1 MRTILLTVALILSLS
16 VPVLAQDPAG
26 PPDATRGKALAG
38 RWCAA
43 CHLVQLRL
51 TTIDPPTFTAI
62 ANDPSKTPEYL
73 RGFFASP
80 HKDMP
85 PIQLTPLQVEDII
98 AYLGTMKK
106 R

>member
-1 MRTILLTVALILSLS
+1 MKTLLLTTALVLTLI
-16 VPVLAQDPAG
+16 VPTLAQEPAG
-26 PPDATRGKALAG
+26 PPDAARGKALAG
-38 RWCAA
+38 RWCGA

-51 TTIDPPTFTAI
+51 ATIDPPTFAAI
-62 ANDPSKTPEYL
+62 ANNPAKTPEYL
-73 RGFFASP
+73 RNFFASP

-85 PIQLTPLQVEDII
+85 PIQLTPLQIEDII

>member
-1 MRTILLTVALILSLS
+1 MKTMLLTAVLILTLA
-16 VPVLAQDPAG
+16 VPTLAQDPAG
-26 PPDATRGKALAG
+26 PADAERGKALAG
-38 RWCAA
+38 RWCGA

-51 TTIDPPTFTAI
+51 TTIDPPTFTAV
-62 ANDPSKTPEYL
+62 ANDPSKTPDYL
-73 RGFFASP
+73 RHFFVSP

>member
-1 MRTILLTVALILSLS
+1 MKTMLLAAVLVLTLVVLT
-16 VPVLAQDPAG
+16 LAQDLAG
-26 PPDATRGKALAG
+26 PPDAARGKALAG
-38 RWCAA
+38 RWCGA

-51 TTIDPPTFTAI
+51 TTIDPPTFAAI
-62 ANDPSKTPEYL
+62 ANDPAKTSDYL
-73 RGFFASP
+73 RSFFASP

-85 PIQLTPLQVEDII
+85 PIQLTPLQIEDII